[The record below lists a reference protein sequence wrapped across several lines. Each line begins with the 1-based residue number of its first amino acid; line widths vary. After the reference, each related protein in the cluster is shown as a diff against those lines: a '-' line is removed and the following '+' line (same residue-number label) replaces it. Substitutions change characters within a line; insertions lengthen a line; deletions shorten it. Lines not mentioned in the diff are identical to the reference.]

1 MCARFNV
8 ITLFFAAAAAAVVI
22 WMHAHVLRELHYYT
36 RWWGSRASIIN
47 LGGLG
52 FIAFYSASRR
62 SRWLCP
68 IIWKAGPAVLLLLLL
83 MPPQQWLDIKFLP
96 RRSRAQETPSWRS
109 LARPG
114 WILIFPEYKSRAI
127 IWLRFFEHAWSAF
140 SHLHN
145 QPHYDKLHNYRA
157 RFARLSRSYRN
168 YDYDTVDAELG

>member
-62 SRWLCP
+62 SRCGSARLFGRQDQPYSSSSSSCRLNNGWISNSC
-68 IIWKAGPAVLLLLLL
+68 
-83 MPPQQWLDIKFLP
+83 
-96 RRSRAQETPSWRS
+96 RERSRAQETPSWRS
-109 LARPG
+109 FARPG
-114 WILIFPEYKSRAI
+114 WILITSRAI
-127 IWLRFFEHAWSAF
+127 IWLRFFVHAWSAF